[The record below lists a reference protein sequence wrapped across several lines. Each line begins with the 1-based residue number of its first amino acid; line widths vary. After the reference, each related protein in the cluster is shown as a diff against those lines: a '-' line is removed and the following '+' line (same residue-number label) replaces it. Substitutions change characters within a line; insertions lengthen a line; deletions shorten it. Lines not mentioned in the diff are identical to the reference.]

1 MDQYQETDRVAPQE
15 LVEGI
20 EDPKEVFV
28 RELLAEAC
36 LAVARDM
43 ECYDY
48 QIGRLIRKVS
58 VAIGENPAWADDEEH
73 LLRLIRSAAA
83 GFGGRREMVWIA
95 SFDSGVDTTTTRPA
109 SKQRRHNV

>member
-1 MDQYQETDRVAPQE
+1 VDRLLETDRVVPPGLAD
-15 LVEGI
+15 GI
-20 EDPKEVFV
+20 DDPKEAFV
-28 RELLAEAC
+28 HELLAEAC

-58 VAIGENPAWADDEEH
+58 VAINENPSWAADEEH

-95 SFDSGVDTTTTRPA
+95 SFESGIDTSPPPPA
-109 SKQRRHNV
+109 PRRRSFSA